1 MYNLIDNFLGDNICV
16 SYNRSCPFIFIV
28 LLMVLSISIDGVIG
42 PIESG
47 SIELP
52 KLIKATRTILK

>member
-1 MYNLIDNFLGDNICV
+1 
-16 SYNRSCPFIFIV
+16 
-28 LLMVLSISIDGVIG
+28 MVLSISIDGVIG

>member
-16 SYNRSCPFIFIV
+16 SYNRSFPFIFI
-28 LLMVLSISIDGVIG
+28 MVLSISIDGVIG